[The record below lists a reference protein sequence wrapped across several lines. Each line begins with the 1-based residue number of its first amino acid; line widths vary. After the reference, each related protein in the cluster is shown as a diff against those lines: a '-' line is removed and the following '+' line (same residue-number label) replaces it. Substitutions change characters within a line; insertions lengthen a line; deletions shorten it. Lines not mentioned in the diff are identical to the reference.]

1 MGRRLLGTLQR
12 FTDEL
17 EGVGDGDAAG
27 EAGSGGLLTEAKMA
41 AQSAGEVGILS
52 LDPFTSTEP
61 PSRSTTSLLVLRKS
75 SPSNGNPT
83 AALRK
88 GRLN

>member
-41 AQSAGEVGILS
+41 AQSAGEEGILLLNS
-52 LDPFTSTEP
+52 IFSTFYLP
-61 PSRSTTSLLVLRKS
+61 PA
-75 SPSNGNPT
+75 N
-83 AALRK
+83 
-88 GRLN
+88 